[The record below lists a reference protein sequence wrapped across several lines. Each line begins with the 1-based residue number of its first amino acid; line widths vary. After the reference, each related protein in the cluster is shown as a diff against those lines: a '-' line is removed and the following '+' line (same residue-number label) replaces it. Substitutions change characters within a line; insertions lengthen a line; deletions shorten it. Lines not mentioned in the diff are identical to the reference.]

1 MFFSR
6 YDMIWSYM
14 VHVFPTRCPCFFLFT
29 SLACAHPAK
38 DGAEDA
44 EARGET
50 GDPGAWAAD
59 ASHHGHGEGGD
70 GGSAQ
75 GWGDAGHI

>member
-1 MFFSR
+1 
-6 YDMIWSYM
+6 MIWSYM

-29 SLACAHPAK
+29 SLACAPAK

-50 GDPGAWAAD
+50 GDPGA
-59 ASHHGHGEGGD
+59 
-70 GGSAQ
+70 
-75 GWGDAGHI
+75 